1 MTRQSLRDGLYA
13 ITDSTLIPH
22 DRLVES
28 VAAAIAGGATLIQ
41 YREKH
46 LEPQARTLEA
56 EALAALC
63 RRHGVPLIINDDVEL
78 AAAVSAD
85 GVHLGIDDAAI
96 SHARRRLG
104 PAALIGASCY
114 NRLQHAV
121 EAVEAGASYVAFGR
135 FFQSYSKPAAVQA
148 DPSLLQQARKQLDVP
163 IVAIGGIT
171 PENGRILI
179 DAGASLLAV
188 IHGVFGQPDIQAAA
202 QSYTDLF
209 RHSRGT

>member
-1 MTRQSLRDGLYA
+1 MNRQSLRDGLYA

-46 LEPQARTLEA
+46 LELPARILQAET
-56 EALAALC
+56 LAALC
-63 RRHGVPLIINDDVEL
+63 RRHAVPLIINDDVEL
-78 AAAVSAD
+78 AAAVGAD
-85 GVHLGIDDAAI
+85 GVHLGKDDRAI
-96 SHARRRLG
+96 SQARRRLG

-121 EAVEAGASYVAFGR
+121 DAVDAGASYVAFGR
-135 FFQSYSKPAAVQA
+135 FFQSYSKPAAVRA
-148 DPSLLQQARKQLDVP
+148 DPSLLQQARKQLLDVP

-209 RHSRGT
+209 RHS